1 MIHVFSE
8 YNTVNKGI
16 VVKLYPNESMRDKIN
31 QNIGNA
37 RFTWNKLLQ
46 EYQETFELFKKQGY
60 TKLQCNIKTFN
71 TMLNMLKTQY
81 LFLYESESSS
91 LQQVFRDLLQAFKRL
106 FNNISGYPR
115 FKSKKIQNI
124 ASEYKTTIIS
134 KYRTI

>member
-1 MIHVFSE
+1 MDVIHVFSE

-16 VVKLYPNESMRDKIN
+16 VVKLYPDESMRDKIN

-60 TKLQCNIKTFN
+60 MKVSQAVCSRFSVTYYRHLID
-71 TMLNMLKTQY
+71 
-81 LFLYESESSS
+81 SSTIHPVILDS
-91 LQQVFRDLLQAFKRL
+91 NPKR
-106 FNNISGYPR
+106 
-115 FKSKKIQNI
+115 IQNI